1 MASTTRFGRSE
12 AAPTGGGAAPADAGR
27 EAQLEFEVEHLQRAL
42 VTRDAIG
49 QAKGILMERFRITA
63 DEAFR
68 LLVEASQRQNVRV
81 ADLGAQLAESGEW
94 LGPVPE

>member
-1 MASTTRFGRSE
+1 MASTTRFGRPE
-12 AAPTGGGAAPADAGR
+12 QGATPGGEVSTDPGR
-27 EAQLEFEVEHLQRAL
+27 AAQLEFEVEHLQKAL
-42 VTRDAIG
+42 ATRDAIG

-68 LLVEASQRQNVRV
+68 LLVEASQRWNVRV
-81 ADLGAQLAESGEW
+81 ADLSVQLADTGEW